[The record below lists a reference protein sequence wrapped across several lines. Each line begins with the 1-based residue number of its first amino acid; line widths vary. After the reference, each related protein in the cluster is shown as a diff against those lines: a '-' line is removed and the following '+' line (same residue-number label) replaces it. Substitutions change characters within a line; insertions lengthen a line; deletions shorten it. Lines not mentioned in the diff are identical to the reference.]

1 MERVKVLRIIS
12 RMNIGGPALQISGLM
27 RGIDQDKVN
36 QKLLTGYCKPDEADF
51 IEIIAPE
58 LKVQRI
64 NGLGRSINIV
74 ADISALLQIIKIIR
88 EFKPNFI
95 HTHTAKAG
103 VLGRIAGLLANRNA
117 KLIHTYHGHLLTGYF
132 SPIKTKSIILVERI
146 LAKFSYKLICVGSK
160 VRDDLLKVKIGDLSK
175 YIIIGPGIKFGEL
188 PIRNLSRLNFNID
201 LDDIVIIFLGRIT
214 GIKRPDRFCN
224 IVLNLARRHPK
235 IRILIVGSGDLEV
248 SMHKKLSEI
257 KERVDFLGW
266 RSDVE
271 NILAC
276 ADILLLTSDNEGTPT
291 SVIQAGM
298 AGVPT
303 VATNVGSLPEV
314 IENGV
319 TGILTDPDEDALAM
333 ALESLVLDP
342 ELRKNLG
349 ENAKKD
355 MSRRYS
361 ISRMVE
367 SYQSL
372 YLD

>member
-1 MERVKVLRIIS
+1 MERVRVLRIIS

-27 RGIDQDKVN
+27 KGIDQGKVE
-36 QKLLTGYCKPDEADF
+36 QKLLTGYCKTDEADF
-51 IEIIAPE
+51 IESIDPDI
-58 LKVQRI
+58 KVQRI

-74 ADISALLQIIKIIR
+74 SDISALLQIMRVIR

-103 VLGRIAGLLANRNA
+103 VLGRIAGLLAYRDA

-132 SPIKTKSIILVERI
+132 TPIKTKSIIFVERI
-146 LAKFSYKLICVGSK
+146 LAKVTFKLVCVGSK
-160 VRDDLLKVKIGDLSK
+160 VRDDLLAAKIGDLRK
-175 YIIIGPGIKFGEL
+175 YTIISPGIKIGEIPNRDL
-188 PIRNLSRLNFNID
+188 TRDYFNIN
-201 LDDIVIIFLGRIT
+201 LDAIVIIFLGRIT
-214 GIKRPDRFCN
+214 SIKRPDRFCN
-224 IVLNLARRHPK
+224 VILNLVNKDPR
-235 IRILIVGSGDLEV
+235 IRILIVGSGTLET
-248 SMHKKLSEI
+248 SMQSRLSQINE
-257 KERVDFLGW
+257 KVDFLGW

-319 TGILTDPDEDALAM
+319 TGICTEPDEDKLLM
-333 ALESLVLDP
+333 ALETLVSNP
-342 ELRKNLG
+342 KLRVSMG
-349 ENAKKD
+349 ENARKD
-355 MSRRYS
+355 MSQRYS
-361 ISRMVE
+361 ISKMIE
-367 SYQSL
+367 SYQRL
-372 YLD
+372 YLN

>member
-64 NGLGRSINIV
+64 NGLGRSINLV

-132 SPIKTKSIILVERI
+132 SPIKTKFIILVERI
-146 LAKFSYKLICVGSK
+146 LAKFSFKLICVGSK
-160 VRDDLLKVKIGDLSK
+160 VRDDLLKVKIGDSSK
-175 YIIIGPGIKFGEL
+175 YVIIGPGIKFGEP
-188 PIRNLSRLNFNID
+188 PIRNLSRLNFDID

-224 IVLNLARRHPK
+224 IVLNLARRHPR
-235 IRILIVGSGDLEV
+235 IRILIVGSGDLES

-333 ALESLVLDP
+333 ALESLILNP
-342 ELRKNLG
+342 ELRRNLG

-361 ISRMVE
+361 ISTMIE

-372 YLD
+372 YFD

>member
-1 MERVKVLRIIS
+1 MERVRVLRIIS

-27 RGIDQDKVN
+27 KGIDQGRVN

-64 NGLGRSINIV
+64 NGLGRSINLI
-74 ADISALLQIIKIIR
+74 ADISALFQIIIIIR
-88 EFKPNFI
+88 KFKPNFI

-146 LAKFSYKLICVGSK
+146 LAKFTFKLICVGSK

-175 YIIIGPGIKFGEL
+175 YIIIGPGIKFGDL
-188 PIRNLSRLNFNID
+188 PVRNSVRLNFKID

-248 SMHKKLSEI
+248 LMHKKLSEI

-266 RSDVE
+266 RSDIE
-271 NILAC
+271 SILAC
-276 ADILLLTSDNEGTPT
+276 SDILLLTSDNEGTPT

-314 IENGV
+314 IKSGV
-319 TGILTDPDEDALAM
+319 TGILTDPNEDALAT

>member
-1 MERVKVLRIIS
+1 MERVRVLRIIS

-27 RGIDQDKVN
+27 KGIDQGKVE
-36 QKLLTGYCKPDEADF
+36 QKLLTGYCKTDEADF
-51 IEIIAPE
+51 IESIDPDI
-58 LKVQRI
+58 KVQRI

-74 ADISALLQIIKIIR
+74 SDISALLQIMRVIR

-103 VLGRIAGLLANRNA
+103 VLGRIAGLLAYRDA

-132 SPIKTKSIILVERI
+132 TPIKTKSIIFLEII
-146 LAKFSYKLICVGSK
+146 LAKVTFKFVCVGSK
-160 VRDDLLKVKIGDLSK
+160 VRDDLLAAKIGDLRK
-175 YIIIGPGIKFGEL
+175 YTIISPGIKIGEIPNRDL
-188 PIRNLSRLNFNID
+188 TRDYFNIN
-201 LDDIVIIFLGRIT
+201 LDAIVIIFLGRIT
-214 GIKRPDRFCN
+214 SIKRPDRFCN
-224 IVLNLARRHPK
+224 VILNLVNKDPR
-235 IRILIVGSGDLEV
+235 IRILIVGSGNLET
-248 SMHKKLSEI
+248 SMQSRLSQINE
-257 KERVDFLGW
+257 KVDFLGW

-319 TGILTDPDEDALAM
+319 TGICTEPDEDKLLM
-333 ALESLVLDP
+333 ALETLVSNP
-342 ELRKNLG
+342 KLRVSMG
-349 ENAKKD
+349 ENARKD
-355 MSRRYS
+355 MSQRYS
-361 ISRMVE
+361 ISKMIE
-367 SYQSL
+367 SYQRL
-372 YLD
+372 YLN

>member
-64 NGLGRSINIV
+64 NGLGRSINLV

-132 SPIKTKSIILVERI
+132 SPIKTKFIILVERI
-146 LAKFSYKLICVGSK
+146 LAKFSFKLICVGSK
-160 VRDDLLKVKIGDLSK
+160 VRDDLLKVKIGDSSK
-175 YIIIGPGIKFGEL
+175 YVVIGPGIKFGEP
-188 PIRNLSRLNFNID
+188 PIRNFSRLNFDID

-224 IVLNLARRHPK
+224 IVLNLARRHSK
-235 IRILIVGSGDLEV
+235 IRILIVGSGDLES

-333 ALESLVLDP
+333 ALESLILNP

-361 ISRMVE
+361 ISTMIE

>member
-27 RGIDQDKVN
+27 RGIDQGRVN

-51 IEIIAPE
+51 IEIIAPD

-160 VRDDLLKVKIGDLSK
+160 VRDDLLKVKVGELGK
-175 YIIIGPGIKFGEL
+175 YTIIGPGIKFGEL
-188 PIRNLSRLNFNID
+188 PIRNLSRLSFNID

-214 GIKRPDRFCN
+214 GIKRPDRFGN
-224 IVLNLARRHPK
+224 IVLNLARKYPK
-235 IRILIVGSGDLEV
+235 IRILIVGSGDLEE

-257 KERVDFLGW
+257 KERVNFLGW

-314 IENGV
+314 IQNGV

-355 MSRRYS
+355 ISRRYS
-361 ISRMVE
+361 FTRMVE
-367 SYQSL
+367 NYQNL

>member
-1 MERVKVLRIIS
+1 MERVRVLRIIS

-146 LAKFSYKLICVGSK
+146 LAKFSFKLICVGSK

>member
-1 MERVKVLRIIS
+1 MERVRVLRIIS

-27 RGIDQDKVN
+27 KGIDQDRVN

-64 NGLGRSINIV
+64 NGLGRSINLV

-132 SPIKTKSIILVERI
+132 SPIKTKFIILMERI
-146 LAKFSYKLICVGSK
+146 LAKFSFKLICVGSK
-160 VRDDLLKVKIGDLSK
+160 VRDDLLKVKIGDLNK

-188 PIRNLSRLNFNID
+188 PIRNLSRLNFDID

-224 IVLNLARRHPK
+224 IVLNLAKRHPK

>member
-64 NGLGRSINIV
+64 NGLGRSINLV

-132 SPIKTKSIILVERI
+132 SPIKTKFIILVERI
-146 LAKFSYKLICVGSK
+146 LAKFSFKLICVGSK
-160 VRDDLLKVKIGDLSK
+160 VRDDLLKVKIGDSSK
-175 YIIIGPGIKFGEL
+175 YVIIGPGIKFGEP
-188 PIRNLSRLNFNID
+188 PIRNFSRLNFDID

-224 IVLNLARRHPK
+224 IVLNLARRHSK
-235 IRILIVGSGDLEV
+235 IRILIVGSGDLES

-333 ALESLVLDP
+333 ALESLILNP

-361 ISRMVE
+361 ISTMIE

>member
-64 NGLGRSINIV
+64 NGLGRSINLV

-132 SPIKTKSIILVERI
+132 SPIKTKFIILVERI
-146 LAKFSYKLICVGSK
+146 LAKFSFKLICVGSK

-224 IVLNLARRHPK
+224 IVLNLARRHSK
-235 IRILIVGSGDLEV
+235 IRILIVGSGDLES

-333 ALESLVLDP
+333 ALESLILNP

-361 ISRMVE
+361 ISTMIE

>member
-146 LAKFSYKLICVGSK
+146 LAKFSFKLICVGSK
-160 VRDDLLKVKIGDLSK
+160 VRDDLLKVKIGDSSK
-175 YIIIGPGIKFGEL
+175 YVIIGPGIKFGEP
-188 PIRNLSRLNFNID
+188 PIRNFSRLNFDID

-224 IVLNLARRHPK
+224 IVLNLARRHSK
-235 IRILIVGSGDLEV
+235 IRILIVGSGDLES

-333 ALESLVLDP
+333 ALESLILNP

-361 ISRMVE
+361 ISTMIE

>member
-1 MERVKVLRIIS
+1 MERVRVLRIIS

-27 RGIDQDKVN
+27 KGIDQDRVN

-64 NGLGRSINIV
+64 NGLGRSINLV

-88 EFKPNFI
+88 EFKPDFI

-132 SPIKTKSIILVERI
+132 SPIKTKFIILMERI
-146 LAKFSYKLICVGSK
+146 LAKFSFKLICVGSK
-160 VRDDLLKVKIGDLSK
+160 VRDDLLKVKIGDLNK

-188 PIRNLSRLNFNID
+188 PIRNLSRLNFDID

-224 IVLNLARRHPK
+224 IVLNLAKRHPK
-235 IRILIVGSGDLEV
+235 VRILIVGSGDLEV

-303 VATNVGSLPEV
+303 VSTNVGSLPEV

>member
-64 NGLGRSINIV
+64 NGLGRSINLV

-132 SPIKTKSIILVERI
+132 SPIKTKFIILVERI
-146 LAKFSYKLICVGSK
+146 LAKFSFKLICVGSK
-160 VRDDLLKVKIGDLSK
+160 VRDDLLKVKIGDSSK
-175 YIIIGPGIKFGEL
+175 YVIIGPGIKFGEP
-188 PIRNLSRLNFNID
+188 PIRNFSRLNFDID

-248 SMHKKLSEI
+248 LMHKKLSEI

>member
-64 NGLGRSINIV
+64 NGLGRSINLV

-132 SPIKTKSIILVERI
+132 SPFKTKFIILVERI
-146 LAKFSYKLICVGSK
+146 LAKFSFKLVCVGSK
-160 VRDDLLKVKIGDLSK
+160 VRDDLLKVKIGDSSK
-175 YIIIGPGIKFGEL
+175 YVLIGPGIKFGEP
-188 PIRNLSRLNFNID
+188 PIRNLSRLNFDID

-224 IVLNLARRHPK
+224 IVLNLARRHPR
-235 IRILIVGSGDLEV
+235 IRILIVGSGDLES

-319 TGILTDPDEDALAM
+319 TGILTDPDEDALTL
-333 ALESLVLDP
+333 ALESLILNP

-361 ISRMVE
+361 ISTMIE

>member
-146 LAKFSYKLICVGSK
+146 LAKFSFKLICVGSK

-248 SMHKKLSEI
+248 LMHKKLSEI

>member
-27 RGIDQDKVN
+27 RGIDQHKVN

-51 IEIIAPE
+51 IETIAPE

-64 NGLGRSINIV
+64 DGLGRSINLV

-132 SPIKTKSIILVERI
+132 SPTKTKLIILVERI
-146 LAKFSYKLICVGSK
+146 LAKFSFKLICVGSK
-160 VRDDLLKVKIGDLSK
+160 VRDDLLKVKIGDSSK
-175 YIIIGPGIKFGEL
+175 YVIIGPGIKFGEP
-188 PIRNLSRLNFNID
+188 PIGNVGRLNFGID

-235 IRILIVGSGDLEV
+235 IRILIVGSGDLES
-248 SMHKKLSEI
+248 SMHKKLLEI

-355 MSRRYS
+355 MSRRYDF
-361 ISRMVE
+361 SRMVE

>member
-1 MERVKVLRIIS
+1 
-12 RMNIGGPALQISGLM
+12 
-27 RGIDQDKVN
+27 
-36 QKLLTGYCKPDEADF
+36 
-51 IEIIAPE
+51 
-58 LKVQRI
+58 
-64 NGLGRSINIV
+64 
-74 ADISALLQIIKIIR
+74 
-88 EFKPNFI
+88 
-95 HTHTAKAG
+95 
-103 VLGRIAGLLANRNA
+103 
-117 KLIHTYHGHLLTGYF
+117 
-132 SPIKTKSIILVERI
+132 VERI
-146 LAKFSYKLICVGSK
+146 LAKFSFKLICVGSK

-175 YIIIGPGIKFGEL
+175 YIIIGPGIKFGDL
-188 PIRNLSRLNFNID
+188 PVRNSVRLNFKID

>member
-1 MERVKVLRIIS
+1 MERVRVLRIIS

-27 RGIDQDKVN
+27 KGIDQDRVN

-64 NGLGRSINIV
+64 NGLGRSINLV

-132 SPIKTKSIILVERI
+132 SPIKTKFIILMERI
-146 LAKFSYKLICVGSK
+146 LAKFSFKLICVGSK
-160 VRDDLLKVKIGDLSK
+160 VRDDLLKVKIGDLNK

-188 PIRNLSRLNFNID
+188 PIRNLSRLNFDID

-224 IVLNLARRHPK
+224 IVLNLAKRHPK
-235 IRILIVGSGDLEV
+235 IRILIVGSGDLEA

-372 YLD
+372 YLG

>member
-1 MERVKVLRIIS
+1 MERVRVLRIIS

-27 RGIDQDKVN
+27 KGIDQGKVE
-36 QKLLTGYCKPDEADF
+36 QKLLTGYCKTDEADF
-51 IEIIAPE
+51 IESIDPDI
-58 LKVQRI
+58 KVQRI

-74 ADISALLQIIKIIR
+74 SDISALLQIMRVIR

-103 VLGRIAGLLANRNA
+103 VLGRIAGLLAYRDA

-132 SPIKTKSIILVERI
+132 TPIKTKSIIFVERI
-146 LAKFSYKLICVGSK
+146 LAKVTFKLVCVGSK
-160 VRDDLLKVKIGDLSK
+160 VRDDLLAAKIGDLRK
-175 YIIIGPGIKFGEL
+175 YTIISPGIKIGEIPNRDL
-188 PIRNLSRLNFNID
+188 TRDYFNIN
-201 LDDIVIIFLGRIT
+201 LDAIVIIFLGRIT
-214 GIKRPDRFCN
+214 SIKRPDRFCN
-224 IVLNLARRHPK
+224 VILNLVNKDPR
-235 IRILIVGSGDLEV
+235 IRILIVGSGNLET
-248 SMHKKLSEI
+248 SMQSRLSQINE
-257 KERVDFLGW
+257 KVDFLGW

-319 TGILTDPDEDALAM
+319 TGICTEPDEDKLLM
-333 ALESLVLDP
+333 ALETLVSNP
-342 ELRKNLG
+342 KLRVSMG
-349 ENAKKD
+349 ENARKD
-355 MSRRYS
+355 MSQRYS
-361 ISRMVE
+361 ISKMIE
-367 SYQSL
+367 SYQRL
-372 YLD
+372 YLN